1 MVKDLL
7 FNCIKARSNM
17 RLSLDAL
24 LVIDAIDRK
33 GSFAA
38 AAHEL
43 HRVPSAVTYTVQ
55 KLEQDLD
62 VLLFDRRGHRAKLT
76 PAGHELLNEG
86 RHLLHAAVDL
96 ESRVKR
102 VATGWEAEL
111 RIAFDGLIPSTVML
125 ELARDF
131 HAETTSTR
139 LRYSTEVLGGCWDA
153 LASGRAD
160 LAIGASGDG
169 PAGGGYQTRTLGEI
183 DWVFAIAP
191 THPLAAA
198 AEPLTRDDIL
208 KHRAITVADSSRNL
222 PPRTTGLISGQETLT
237 VFDTASK
244 LQAQVMGLGVG
255 YLPQCLA
262 ATVAAKGELVI
273 RRTEEP
279 KVSQM
284 LYVAWR
290 TTHRGKA
297 LKWFVEQVSIKGWL
311 KRALQTCAAEPSRSM
326 S

>member
-1 MVKDLL
+1 
-7 FNCIKARSNM
+7 M

-24 LVIDAIDRK
+24 LVIDAIERK

-38 AAHEL
+38 AAQEL

-55 KLEQDLD
+55 KLEEDLD

-86 RHLLHAAVDL
+86 RHLLRAAGDL
-96 ESRVKR
+96 EARVKR

-111 RIAFDGLIPSTVML
+111 RIAFDGLISSTVML
-125 ELARDF
+125 DLARDF
-131 HAETTSTR
+131 HAQTASTR
-139 LRYSTEVLGGCWDA
+139 LRFSTEVLGGCWDA

-169 PAGGGYQTRTLGEI
+169 PAGGGYQTRTLGEV
-183 DWVFAIAP
+183 DWVFAVAP
-191 THPLAAA
+191 THPLATA
-198 AEPLTRDDIL
+198 AEPLTRDDIFA
-208 KHRAITVADSSRNL
+208 HRAITVADSSRNL
-222 PPRTTGLISGQETLT
+222 PPRTTGLLTGQETLT
-237 VFDTASK
+237 VSDAGAK
-244 LQAQVMGLGVG
+244 LRAQAMGLGVG

-262 ATVAAKGELVI
+262 AVAASKGELVI

-284 LYVAWR
+284 LYLAWR
-290 TTHRGKA
+290 TAHRGKA
-297 LKWFVEQVSIKGWL
+297 LKWFVEQVSSKGWL
-311 KRALQTCAAEPSRSM
+311 ERALHVTCA
-326 S
+326 

>member
-1 MVKDLL
+1 
-7 FNCIKARSNM
+7 M

-43 HRVPSAVTYTVQ
+43 HRVPSAITYTVQ
-55 KLEQDLD
+55 KLEEDLD

-111 RIAFDGLIPSTVML
+111 RIAFDGLIPPTVML

-139 LRYSTEVLGGCWDA
+139 LRFSTEVLGGCWDA

-297 LKWFVEQVSIKGWL
+297 LKWFVEQVSAKGWL
-311 KRALQTCAAEPSRSM
+311 DRALQTCVAESSRSV

>member
-1 MVKDLL
+1 
-7 FNCIKARSNM
+7 
-17 RLSLDAL
+17 
-24 LVIDAIDRK
+24 
-33 GSFAA
+33 
-38 AAHEL
+38 
-43 HRVPSAVTYTVQ
+43 
-55 KLEQDLD
+55 
-62 VLLFDRRGHRAKLT
+62 
-76 PAGHELLNEG
+76 
-86 RHLLHAAVDL
+86 
-96 ESRVKR
+96 
-102 VATGWEAEL
+102 
-111 RIAFDGLIPSTVML
+111 ML

-237 VFDTASK
+237 EFDTTSK
-244 LQAQVMGLGVG
+244 QQAQVMGLGVG